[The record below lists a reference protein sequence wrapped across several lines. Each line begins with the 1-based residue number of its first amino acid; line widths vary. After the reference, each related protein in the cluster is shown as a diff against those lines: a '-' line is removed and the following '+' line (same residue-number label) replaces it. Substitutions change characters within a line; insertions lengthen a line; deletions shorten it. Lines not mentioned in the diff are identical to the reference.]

1 MRNEAGKPVKLVTP
15 GMPVFTMGWKELP
28 DPGEVIVQEKKPSL
42 NMEDT
47 SSNNQQTQSKADDSF
62 ITVPL
67 IVKGLLNNSYD
78 TCHVMWCC

>member
-1 MRNEAGKPVKLVTP
+1 MRNEAGKPVKLATP

-28 DPGEVIVQEKKPSL
+28 DPGEVIVQEKKPSYSSL

-47 SSNNQQTQSKADDSF
+47 SRNNQQAQSKADDSF

-67 IVKGLLNNSYD
+67 IVKGP
-78 TCHVMWCC
+78 